1 METIEVGG
9 LRIRVVRSAK
19 RKSVVMRVAAD
30 GVPEILAPCFCPVA
44 ELKEIALK
52 HADKLSE
59 YLERHRERESA
70 RAEFELRPGSELRFL
85 GGKVTLTERP
95 GDRAGY
101 EDGIFFIP
109 PGCSPKQAKAV
120 VIQVYKLA
128 AKNIITPRVSELA
141 ARMRLRPV
149 SVKINSARSHWA
161 SCSARDTLNFS
172 WYLAMARQSAIDYVI
187 LHELCHM
194 FEFNHSERF
203 WKLVGEQCPDY
214 EREKVYLKEL
224 WESIQRENWG

>member
-30 GVPEILAPCFCPVA
+30 GVPEMLAPRFCPAA

-52 HADKLSE
+52 HADKLNE

-70 RAEFELRPGSELRFL
+70 KADFELRPGSELRFL
-85 GGKVTLTERP
+85 GGRVTLTERP

-109 PGCSPKQAKAV
+109 PGCSPEQAKAV
-120 VIQVYKLA
+120 VIRVYKLA
-128 AKNIITPRVSELA
+128 AKNIITPKVA
-141 ARMRLRPV
+141 MIAGRMGLRPV

-172 WYLAMARQSAIDYVI
+172 WFLAMARPSAIDYVVV
-187 LHELCHM
+187 HELCHM
-194 FEFNHSERF
+194 MEFNHSPRF

-214 EREKVYLKEL
+214 EREKLYLKEL
-224 WESIQRENWG
+224 WELILHEDWQ